1 MKILIDNFIKIKCA
15 YQLEW
20 KCQKEVEEVW
30 IYLKALK
37 EILIPHKMTNRIDEG
52 SRYLRNQTK

>member
-1 MKILIDNFIKIKCA
+1 MRI
-15 YQLEW
+15 QLEW

-37 EILIPHKMTNRIDEG
+37 EILSPHKMTNRIDEG